1 MKSLKK
7 QRRTQILAIAGA
19 CILGLLTV
27 LWFLPDDSFQFFR
40 SPSELA
46 ATPPPETEVFRIGGL
61 VEVGSLVRGAGEQ
74 IRFSVT
80 DCKASIPVTFAGLL
94 PDLFAEDQM
103 MIGQGRY
110 INGTFEA
117 IEILAKHDED
127 YVPPEAAEM
136 MNGQNSCAAPDAG
149 AVTN

>member
-7 QRRTQILAIAGA
+7 QRRIQILAIAGA
-19 CILGLLTV
+19 CILGLLAV

-46 ATPPPETEVFRIGGL
+46 STPPPQSEVFRIGGL
-61 VEVGSLVRGAGEQ
+61 VEAGSLVRGEGEQ

-80 DCKASIPVTFAGLL
+80 DCKASIPVTFTGLL

-117 IEILAKHDED
+117 IEILAKHDES

-136 MNGQNSCAAPDAG
+136 MNGQNSCAGPDAA